1 MLLDTPGMSRRQA
14 QRAQH
19 RYLTTREAAA
29 WLGVHERTVRRYI
42 SAGLLDYRKLPGGHY
57 RIPQEAIDG
66 FWGMVDGAQQRRC
79 RVPAAERLR
88 AGSASPMP
96 AERDRRSR
104 LELAVGERSA
114 VAYDLS
120 LEVLAALRREVVAG
134 DG

>member
-1 MLLDTPGMSRRQA
+1 MLDTPGMSRRQA

-19 RYLTTREAAA
+19 QHLTTREAAA

-57 RIPQEAIDG
+57 RIPQEAIDE
-66 FWGMVDGAQQRRC
+66 FWRMVNGARQRLC
-79 RVPAAERLR
+79 RVPKAERPQS
-88 AGSASPMP
+88 GSARPMP
-96 AERDRRSR
+96 AERARR
-104 LELAVGERSA
+104 ELAAGERSD

-120 LEVLAALRREVVAG
+120 PEVLAALRREVAAD